1 MFAAKR
7 QRDSTWRKL
16 LWPFLRFTTWDI
28 STGLYYACG
37 RLRCAFL
44 STQPADLINAY
55 CSDIKPDNLL
65 FDARGHIKLTDLGTY
80 GLHDHGNARVL
91 CMYCNESSMEDLE
104 SVRTLRRS
112 EYENARLRFQHSE
125 EIEK

>member
-1 MFAAKR
+1 MAETALAISSIHDMGYIHRFILCVWTVA
-7 QRDSTWRKL
+7 
-16 LWPFLRFTTWDI
+16 LRIFIYTT
-28 STGLYYACG
+28 CG
-37 RLRCAFL
+37 H
-44 STQPADLINAY
+44 LINAY

-91 CMYCNESSMEDLE
+91 CMYYNESSMEDLE

>member
-1 MFAAKR
+1 MAETALAISSIHDMGYIHRFILCVWMVA
-7 QRDSTWRKL
+7 
-16 LWPFLRFTTWDI
+16 LRIFICKT
-28 STGLYYACG
+28 CG
-37 RLRCAFL
+37 H
-44 STQPADLINAY
+44 LINAY

-104 SVRTLRRS
+104 SVRTMRRS

>member
-1 MFAAKR
+1 MCL
-7 QRDSTWRKL
+7 QRRGNAILHGGNCFGHFFDSRHGIYPPVYIMRVTVA
-16 LWPFLRFTTWDI
+16 LRIFIYTT
-28 STGLYYACG
+28 CG
-37 RLRCAFL
+37 HH
-44 STQPADLINAY
+44 AY